1 MTHDLECQSQQVWR
15 ELWLKVPGRCHL
27 SLEGSVWEAFPNPPV
42 GILCVCVFGCA
53 GCSLLDTGFLL
64 FQWVGATLH
73 LPCVASLVG
82 EHRLQAHGL
91 SCLLAC
97 GIFWEQGLEL
107 CPLHWQVYSSPLR
120 HQGGPP
126 AGISVCLFTC
136 DSLEGKVPFWRLHHQ
151 ERPLFLFPKYLLNS
165 CGWKPPDAVYSKS
178 RWLILV
184 KEAQNFS
191 FI

>member
-42 GILCVCVFGCA
+42 GILCVCVCGRA
-53 GCSLLDTGFLL
+53 GCSLLDAGFLL
-64 FQWVGATLH
+64 FRWVGATLH

-82 EHRLQAHGL
+82 EHGLPAHGL
-91 SCLLAC
+91 SCLLAR
-97 GIFWEQGLEL
+97 GILWEQGSEL
-107 CPLHWQVYSSPLR
+107 CPCVGRYVPLHCTP
-120 HQGGPP
+120 HQGLRLGLVS
-126 AGISVCLFTC
+126 AS
-136 DSLEGKVPFWRLHHQ
+136 SLVTYLKARFPFWHLHHQ